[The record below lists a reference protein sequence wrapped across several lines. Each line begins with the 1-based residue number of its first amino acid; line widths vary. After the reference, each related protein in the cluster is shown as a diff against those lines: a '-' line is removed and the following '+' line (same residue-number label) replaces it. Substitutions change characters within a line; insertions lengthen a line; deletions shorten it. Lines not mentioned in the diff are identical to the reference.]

1 LFYLGDGEILCGI
14 IKNALRKAK
23 TPLVEEQT
31 TKEKKSPG
39 GLTFSDTTTS

>member
-23 TPLVEEQT
+23 TPLEEQT